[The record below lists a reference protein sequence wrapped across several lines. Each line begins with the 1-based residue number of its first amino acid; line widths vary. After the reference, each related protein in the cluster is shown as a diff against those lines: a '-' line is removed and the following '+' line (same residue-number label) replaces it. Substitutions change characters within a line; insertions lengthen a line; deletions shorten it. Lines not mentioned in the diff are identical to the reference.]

1 MPLFY
6 VLTRVECIKEQELG
20 SRLII
25 IIISYY
31 LGLLRDHEEVVGGI
45 HDSLK
50 GSQSSDANDFEY

>member
-1 MPLFY
+1 MA
-6 VLTRVECIKEQELG
+6 ECIKRKGLG

-31 LGLLRDHEEVVGGI
+31 LVLLRDHEEVVGGI